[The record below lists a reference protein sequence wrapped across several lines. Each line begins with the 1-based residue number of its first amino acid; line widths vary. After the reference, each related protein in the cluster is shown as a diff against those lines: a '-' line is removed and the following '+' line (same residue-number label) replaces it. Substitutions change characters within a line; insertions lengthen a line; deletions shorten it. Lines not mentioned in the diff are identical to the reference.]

1 MAAEELPEP
10 GPQRPDAAAVAEPD
24 AEAAVVEPGD
34 DGGAAVAAE
43 PDGVPVPDDA
53 ADPDDAAE
61 PDDAT
66 VPERGPDDAAER
78 DDGNPEPGLDP
89 APSPA
94 ADLGPGLAQ

>member
-10 GPQRPDAAAVAEPD
+10 GPQRPDAPVAVE
-24 AEAAVVEPGD
+24 EPGD
-34 DGGAAVAAE
+34 DGGATLAAE
-43 PDGVPVPDDA
+43 PDGVPGPDDA
-53 ADPDDAAE
+53 AD

-78 DDGNPEPGLDP
+78 GDGNPEPDLGP
-89 APSPA
+89 ALSPA

>member
-1 MAAEELPEP
+1 MAAEEELPEP
-10 GPQRPDAAAVAEPD
+10 GPQRPDAAAEAAEPD

-34 DGGAAVAAE
+34 DGGGAAVAAE
-43 PDGVPVPDDA
+43 PDGA

-89 APSPA
+89 ALSPA

>member
-10 GPQRPDAAAVAEPD
+10 GPQRPDAAAEAAEPD

-43 PDGVPVPDDA
+43 PDGVP
-53 ADPDDAAE
+53 
-61 PDDAT
+61 
-66 VPERGPDDAAER
+66 GPDDAAER
-78 DDGNPEPGLDP
+78 DEGNPEAGLDP

>member
-1 MAAEELPEP
+1 MAAEEELPEP
-10 GPQRPDAAAVAEPD
+10 EPQRPDAPVAVAALD
-24 AEAAVVEPGD
+24 APVAVEEPGD

-43 PDGVPVPDDA
+43 PDGVPV
-53 ADPDDAAE
+53 PDDAAE

-89 APSPA
+89 ALSPA

>member
-1 MAAEELPEP
+1 MAAEEELPEP
-10 GPQRPDAAAVAEPD
+10 GPQRPDAAAEAAEPD

-53 ADPDDAAE
+53 AE

-66 VPERGPDDAAER
+66 VPERGPDDAAGR
-78 DDGNPEPGLDP
+78 GDGNPEPGLDP
-89 APSPA
+89 ALSPA